1 MQRLRKATR
10 CDPGLMGL
18 KFLVTEREM
27 AVKQDPGPTEYRAMV
42 ALKRRLLAPLVLRT
56 FVSS

>member
-1 MQRLRKATR
+1 
-10 CDPGLMGL
+10 MGL